1 MGMPPASDD
10 TASTTLTAPASGETS
25 WNLLASPK
33 LEAVNFGKFNTGD
46 EIIVPTAGTPKH
58 YTYKNNAWGYP
69 GATTTEVKTLPNG
82 TKVTV
87 IKTEHKTDDTTIAP
101 GTGFWY
107 LNKGGQKTIEWCL
120 PDSC

>member
-1 MGMPPASDD
+1 MPPASTDAA
-10 TASTTLTAPASGETS
+10 TTTLAAPASGETS

-33 LEAVNFGKFNTGD
+33 LKAEIFDKFNTGD

-69 GATTTEVKTLPNG
+69 GVTVTEEKKLPNG
-82 TKVTV
+82 QTIKV
-87 IKTEHKTDDTTIAP
+87 IKTEHKTGDTTVAP

-107 LNKGGQKTIEWCL
+107 LNKGGAKTIEW
-120 PDSC
+120 